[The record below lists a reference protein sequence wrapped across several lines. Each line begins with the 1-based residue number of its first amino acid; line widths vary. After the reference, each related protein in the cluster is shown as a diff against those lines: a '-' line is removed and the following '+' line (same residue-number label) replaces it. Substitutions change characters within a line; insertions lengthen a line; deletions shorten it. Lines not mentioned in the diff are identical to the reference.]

1 MGERLDRILSERG
14 LPPVP
19 RDPSRREEPT
29 PAPAEDGTNAK
40 PAGEVPPPSVSGPEP
55 SIRDSGLAA
64 RDFARRIGAQPGN
77 QNARKHGLYSKYLA
91 PKQRQDYDAARGV
104 RGVEA
109 ELALFRCKL
118 AEMLETE
125 PWNWILLNRITNTI
139 LRLEAAL
146 PPEPQENKIQVKVHK
161 IIASSFIQGLAD
173 GDERVTRVFN
183 EWMEKNH
190 GGGFVSE
197 NESHV
202 QPEADSA

>member
-1 MGERLDRILSERG
+1 MNVNSTFILSEAEE
-14 LPPVP
+14 PVP
-19 RDPSRREEPT
+19 NNSQPPELFQLFSQAPSTDVKIEGEA
-29 PAPAEDGTNAK
+29 APPGA
-40 PAGEVPPPSVSGPEP
+40 AGIEHAPLPF
-55 SIRDSGLAA
+55 I
-64 RDFARRIGAQPGN
+64 RRIGAQPGN

-91 PKQRQDYDAARGV
+91 PKQRQDYNAACGV

-125 PWNWILLNRITNTI
+125 PWNWTLLNRITNTI

-146 PPEPQENKIQVKVHK
+146 PPEPPENKVVAKVHK
-161 IIASSFIQGLAD
+161 IICNSFVQALAA
-173 GDERVTRVFN
+173 GDERITKAFD

-190 GGGFVSE
+190 PVGFVPE